1 MCLCVHV
8 WPSLSHTQAQT
19 HTLTDTHT
27 NTHTHARARTDTPP
41 LSLSTSPQQ
50 MHNKPLST
58 QSSRGHLL
66 GQLLRP
72 APSAPP
78 FATQGQSCFR
88 AAHLEA
94 KRAQHNIVTLVL
106 LYHRQIST
114 HGPCLP
120 PMNDDPAFERALL
133 SHDTQFSNVC
143 ERVTS
148 KRTSTRFTS
157 SSCLRERERER
168 QRG

>member
-8 WPSLSHTQAQT
+8 WPSLSHTG
-19 HTLTDTHT
+19 TDTHT
-27 NTHTHARARTDTPP
+27 HRHTHKHTHTRARAHRH
-41 LSLSTSPQQ
+41 STSLALNFSSANV
-50 MHNKPLST
+50 HNKPLST